1 LTQFDRSHRTVAIA
15 VMATTSVQALV
26 TMASLT
32 VSIYAPQAAR
42 DIGIAPEHIG
52 VYASL
57 LYVAAMLGSLLTGRL
72 ILRFGAIRFSQGAML
87 LCAVGLLVCAGG
99 QWWWFLLSA
108 CILGFGY
115 GPTTPASSHLLSRHT
130 SARSLSLVFSIKQ
143 TGVPLGGVFAG
154 ILVPFLLIYFNW
166 RVVSALIAMAI
177 IIGALCLQAWRKR
190 FDVELTPSQPLVFG
204 NVLRPLRLIFSRP
217 ALRVIALST
226 FFLSGTQQCY
236 IYFLVTYFEI
246 VIGWSTQFAGFALSL
261 VGGAAV
267 IARIGWGAVADASGQ
282 TRRILGFIALCMA
295 AATLVTAGFSAAWPT
310 WAVFTVCALFGATG
324 MAWNGIYLAEISRH
338 VSPED
343 VGHATGGALF
353 VTFAGVVI
361 APPLFGLA
369 IDLTGGFTV
378 GYLSLAVVTA
388 VAGICLLLL
397 PMGYR
402 GRVGALGEN

>member
-1 LTQFDRSHRTVAIA
+1 MV
-15 VMATTSVQALV
+15 TTSVQALV

-42 DIGIAPEHIG
+42 DIGIGPEHIG

-57 LYVAAMLGSLLTGRL
+57 TYVAAMLGSLLTGRL

-87 LCAVGLLVCAGG
+87 FCAIGLLVCAGG
-99 QWWWFLLSA
+99 QWWWFLISA

-130 SARSLSLVFSIKQ
+130 PVRSLSLVFSIKQ

-154 ILVPFLLIYFNW
+154 ILVPFLLIYFDW
-166 RVVSALIAMAI
+166 RAVSVLVATAI
-177 IIGALCLQAWRKR
+177 IIGALCLQAWRNR
-190 FDVELTPSQPLVFG
+190 FDVELTPSQPLAFG
-204 NVLRPLRLIFSRP
+204 NVLKPLRLIFSRSD
-217 ALRVIALST
+217 LRLIAVST

-246 VIGWSTQFAGFALSL
+246 AIGWSTQFAGFALSL

-267 IARIGWGAVADASGQ
+267 IARIVWGAVADASGQ
-282 TRRILGFIALCMA
+282 TRRILGVISLCMA
-295 AATLVTAGFSAAWPT
+295 AATLVTASFSAAWPD
-310 WAVFTVCALFGATG
+310 WAVLAVCALFGATG
-324 MAWNGIYLAEISRH
+324 MAWNGVYLAEISRN

-343 VGHATGGALF
+343 AGLATGGALF

-369 IDLTGGFTV
+369 IDLSGGFTF

-388 VAGICLLLL
+388 VAGVCLLLL
-397 PMGYR
+397 PIGHR
-402 GRVGALGEN
+402 GRAATPGEN